1 MDQTYE
7 LPQDLIKNKEYRVR
21 VEAVGQQYETSEFG
35 GEEWDNEFRQAR
47 GCCIGCEWGG
57 AHAEDGVDVDAERE

>member
-21 VEAVGQQYETSEFG
+21 VEAVGHNMKRVSSAERSGTTNS
-35 GEEWDNEFRQAR
+35 RQAR